1 EKQKVIFSGDDTE
14 DVFSL
19 AREDDRICFNVLRIN
34 DGRLSSSETY
44 FTELDETLENTR
56 AEMLKRY
63 YTVHDDIPSKII
75 LDGPA
80 ADDELIEQWLTE
92 TAGRKCRLVVP
103 QKGRQLELSQM
114 SKNNAYEKLAQTHKR
129 SKADTAVIEL
139 GELLG
144 LSSPPEFI
152 ESYDISHTAGAD
164 AVGGMVVFKNGVP
177 YKDSYRKFT
186 IKEAVGGDDY
196 GSMEEVLD
204 RRFSHYFKDL
214 EELKEKAEADGEDL
228 EELLKN
234 AKGFARLPD
243 LILMDGG
250 LGQVHAA
257 QKILH
262 KYDLDIPIFGMV
274 KDSKH
279 RTRAIAHDGG
289 EISISGARKVF
300 ALVTGIQDEVHRYAI
315 GFHHQKHSK
324 GARKSALTD
333 IPGIGPKKAE
343 ILWKEFKTL
352 DAIRR
357 ADIADLAAV
366 PGISNTDAVN
376 IKKVLHYN

>member
-1 EKQKVIFSGDDTE
+1 MPTGKT
-14 DVFSL
+14 
-19 AREDDRICFNVLRIN
+19 
-34 DGRLSSSETY
+34 
-44 FTELDETLENTR
+44 
-56 AEMLKRY
+56 
-63 YTVHDDIPSKII
+63 
-75 LDGPA
+75 
-80 ADDELIEQWLTE
+80 
-92 TAGRKCRLVVP
+92 
-103 QKGRQLELSQM
+103 
-114 SKNNAYEKLAQTHKR
+114 
-129 SKADTAVIEL
+129 
-139 GELLG
+139 
-144 LSSPPEFI
+144 
-152 ESYDISHTAGAD
+152 
-164 AVGGMVVFKNGVP
+164 
-177 YKDSYRKFT
+177 
-186 IKEAVGGDDY
+186 
-196 GSMEEVLD
+196 
-204 RRFSHYFKDL
+204 
-214 EELKEKAEADGEDL
+214 
-228 EELLKN
+228 
-234 AKGFARLPD
+234 ARLPD

-257 QKILH
+257 QKILR

-289 EISISGARKVF
+289 EISISQARKVF

-315 GFHHQKHSK
+315 GFHHQKHAK